1 MPGSPGA
8 PVLVPTVVPVQG
20 VQAAGDTRRVFH
32 GQDAALSPGDHGA
45 DACPDVMLDFSGF
58 YLIF

>member
-1 MPGSPGA
+1 MLLCSSPRSCPCREYRLPG
-8 PVLVPTVVPVQG
+8 
-20 VQAAGDTRRVFH
+20 TRGEVFH